1 MHNGS
6 NGTNGHRPRWAD
18 LPIDLQA
25 LEASTRP
32 VSEAVMLPPEVY
44 TSPAFYDFE
53 MEAVFAREWVCVG
66 RTEQI
71 PNPGDYFTVTVVN
84 DPLIVVRGEDGVIR
98 AMSSVCRHRGAVLAE
113 GAGNCGTRL
122 ACPYHAWTYD
132 LQGRLRGAP
141 EMARTP
147 GFDRATTRL
156 PQVALE
162 DWKGFLFVNL
172 DGQAPPLGPRLA
184 EVDRLIANYH
194 LEELSALPPATYEQP
209 WNWKV
214 MIENAMECYHCSY
227 LHAGYHDCAP
237 TRNLVIPPPLSHVE
251 EVLVMRVR
259 TTHPDAAFNP
269 TERVFFPV
277 IETLSEEDRSYFTW
291 VNVLPNLI
299 LSCNAD
305 NVHYLLTLP
314 RGPKAIT
321 LQVGWSFPASTL
333 ALPRFGDIWQMQAV
347 AWQPILE
354 QDTLVN
360 QRVQQGLQSRFAPRG
375 RYAWYEEHLVL
386 FNRWLVKRYRQAL
399 EATASGAT
407 AEGALAPS

>member
-1 MHNGS
+1 
-6 NGTNGHRPRWAD
+6 
-18 LPIDLQA
+18 
-25 LEASTRP
+25 
-32 VSEAVMLPPEVY
+32 
-44 TSPAFYDFE
+44 
-53 MEAVFAREWVCVG
+53 
-66 RTEQI
+66 
-71 PNPGDYFTVTVVN
+71 
-84 DPLIVVRGEDGVIR
+84 
-98 AMSSVCRHRGAVLAE
+98 
-113 GAGNCGTRL
+113 
-122 ACPYHAWTYD
+122 
-132 LQGRLRGAP
+132 
-141 EMARTP
+141 
-147 GFDRATTRL
+147 
-156 PQVALE
+156 
-162 DWKGFLFVNL
+162 
-172 DGQAPPLGPRLA
+172 
-184 EVDRLIANYH
+184 
-194 LEELSALPPATYEQP
+194 
-209 WNWKV
+209 
-214 MIENAMECYHCSY
+214 
-227 LHAGYHDCAP
+227 
-237 TRNLVIPPPLSHVE
+237 VE

-333 ALPRFGDIWQMQAV
+333 ALPRFQDIWQMQAV

-399 EATASGAT
+399 EGAT
-407 AEGALAPS
+407 NGAVVQDAPALA